1 VWGRVSRV
9 LSRESGV
16 ECLRRKE
23 DEGVVVTQ
31 EDDDRYDIEHR
42 AGPDPALAGQEPLA
56 CTEELTASV
65 ELNRGCVKGGL
76 LGGLA

>member
-1 VWGRVSRV
+1 
-9 LSRESGV
+9 
-16 ECLRRKE
+16 
-23 DEGVVVTQ
+23 VTQ

-65 ELNRGCVKGGL
+65 ELNRGCVKGGP